1 MPPNVVQLVPGGQP
15 QSVVQLLPGGQ
26 PQTVIQLPPAGMA
39 TNVVQLPPGGLPL
52 NVAQLPR
59 GGQPPNVAQLP
70 RGGQPPNVQLPP
82 GVVPMVVGQL
92 PADGQELPLLLL
104 LPGGMKPGMPPPNAP
119 AQHRQHPQRAGTL
132 QPQQPMGL
140 RPGARLHGKRPRSA
154 GSCPMQTPSRPL
166 KKVRREPPRQHQVI
180 TVRCSLR
187 TRRAQE
193 GQPLGDA
200 VVQTKDQGNSAPT
213 NVSPKPTTAPLTCS
227 TAAPGSGAATPSSDI
242 PEDIKDLLT
251 SMNSSAASNSEIP
264 DDISDMD
271 DLLAWLNRE
280 VASLQEVP
288 QQNQDL
294 DSQSRAELLH
304 CINPTQPPSPAV
316 PSPTELHAPTALCN
330 GSIQATK
337 RKLPQGQDA
346 PDPKRRVWRS
356 WKQPMCYRRRHG
368 QRQQLRSL

>member
-1 MPPNVVQLVPGGQP
+1 MVTEIPTLDAGLIGSFLTAPDTAVMNSNNSRAVEVPLHLVSVPTVTFVGPQASAQPWVRGVQRQGAQLPAGAMPPNVVQLPPGGMPPNVVQLLPGGMPPNVIQLVPGGQP

-39 TNVVQLPPGGLPL
+39 TNVVQLPPGGLL
-52 NVAQLPR
+52 L
-59 GGQPPNVAQLP
+59 NVAQLP

-227 TAAPGSGAATPSSDI
+227 TAAPGSGGEFGGCRVGCRLSAPGGCGKAGIATMGMF
-242 PEDIKDLLT
+242 LLFQQRLQALT
-251 SMNSSAASNSEIP
+251 SRRTSR
-264 DDISDMD
+264 IS
-271 DLLAWLNRE
+271 
-280 VASLQEVP
+280 
-288 QQNQDL
+288 
-294 DSQSRAELLH
+294 
-304 CINPTQPPSPAV
+304 
-316 PSPTELHAPTALCN
+316 
-330 GSIQATK
+330 
-337 RKLPQGQDA
+337 
-346 PDPKRRVWRS
+346 
-356 WKQPMCYRRRHG
+356 
-368 QRQQLRSL
+368 